1 MLQSR
6 TNVVDTLVEY
16 ARFYKQ
22 FHSFIISFCLNAV
35 NFPTPPPPPK
45 STLYCFSTG
54 RLEGLKYN
62 IDFGERGGGTQRQGI
77 GYFIEVS
84 QHFCPSLLLWLKPFL
99 SPGDRVIGR

>member
-35 NFPTPPPPPK
+35 NPPTPPPPK

-77 GYFIEVS
+77 WIFYRSVS
-84 QHFCPSLLLWLKPFL
+84 TLLSLIVAVIKTL
-99 SPGDRVIGR
+99 SQSR

>member
-6 TNVVDTLVEY
+6 KNVVDTLVEY

-35 NFPTPPPPPK
+35 NPPTPPPPPK

-62 IDFGERGGGTQRQGI
+62 IYFGERGGGTQGQGI
-77 GYFIEVS
+77 WIFYRSVS
-84 QHFCPSLLLWLKPFL
+84 TLLSLIVAVIKTL
-99 SPGDRVIGR
+99 SQSSR

>member
-6 TNVVDTLVEY
+6 KNVVDTLVEY

-35 NFPTPPPPPK
+35 NPPPPPPPPPPK

-62 IDFGERGGGTQRQGI
+62 IYFGERGGGTQGQGI
-77 GYFIEVS
+77 WIFYRSVS
-84 QHFCPSLLLWLKPFL
+84 TLLSLIVAVIKTL
-99 SPGDRVIGR
+99 SQSSR